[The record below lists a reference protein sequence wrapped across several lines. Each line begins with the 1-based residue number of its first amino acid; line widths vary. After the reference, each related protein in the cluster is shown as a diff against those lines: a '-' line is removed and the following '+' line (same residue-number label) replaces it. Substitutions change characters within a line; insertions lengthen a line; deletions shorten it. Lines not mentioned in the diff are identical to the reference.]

1 MGGDRMSVVICFL
14 ILLLNLTIAHG
25 FRISR
30 FKPYKYKPSR
40 SILYAG
46 PMHTHRRLRMTDS
59 HHRYDQ
65 RIRTGP
71 SLATILLTG
80 IVHPN
85 STSVVYDQS
94 HPKFSNL
101 AYRNLNNTLCLN
113 SKAAVINRAD
123 IYNSW
128 YDCTAYNGTN
138 SGHVATVIRFK
149 RKQLGKY
156 GLDYASPDFHDA
168 IVAGL
173 ERNHSNP
180 STRSGFYYEVIT
192 DVENKSIMTVV
203 HFSRSVLTLLGLAV
217 SRMCLEQ
224 MWSTLFLTVNIP

>member
-1 MGGDRMSVVICFL
+1 MLFCFL
-14 ILLLNLTIAHG
+14 ILLLNLTIARRRSHG
-25 FRISR
+25 SRISR
-30 FKPYKYKPSR
+30 FTPYKYKPSR
-40 SILYAG
+40 RIPYAG
-46 PMHTHRRLRMTDS
+46 LMHTHRRLRLTDS

-71 SLATILLTG
+71 RITTILLTG

-94 HPKFSNL
+94 HPKFSNA

-113 SKAAVINRAD
+113 SKAAIINRTE
-123 IYNSW
+123 IYKSW

-149 RKQLGKY
+149 RKQLEKY
-156 GLDYASPDFHDA
+156 GLDYASPAFHEA

-180 STRSGFYYEVIT
+180 SARFGFYYEVIT
-192 DVENKSIMTVV
+192 DVEIEVERLLITGCVNNQESGVNK
-203 HFSRSVLTLLGLAV
+203 
-217 SRMCLEQ
+217 
-224 MWSTLFLTVNIP
+224 